1 MLNIVHLF
9 WDPRTNF
16 YNDGKFAIW
25 LESPNSNCSNNPMQ
39 DTDYPY
45 QPNKAFLITLCDTW
59 FVNHVESYGKKTVIL
74 PCNEKGQ
81 PIPSSVIANLSGLND
96 LVTTQCK
103 PWILQIAW
111 IKEPLAFLRD
121 LNFQQYYFEDTLQ
134 LGYDARFWILIGI
147 ELSKLIKKDQYIPAF
162 VAKKDKN
169 RIEYYAKWQ
178 SLSHD
183 YQKKLSTLADKM
195 PFSACLSDTLINQPI
210 SVLQHFSEVTLNT
223 LLGSTHYTKQLE
235 KLAETSCIEPHLK
248 EIKETIKPIPLS
260 DSVWKNWKSWKN
272 NLDYDQ
278 FGAPFYVCFRLNEP
292 NEHNAP
298 IWTIEVLLQA
308 KSDPSFMITL
318 KEYWVTKE
326 KNLTLYTNLLGTAV
340 ERTLLLQ
347 LGYACRMYVKLEQ
360 LFQSVQLDGKIQL
373 NTEEAFQFLKEACWT
388 LHAAGYRIIV
398 PKWWT
403 PQGRLKAKVKLN
415 ATQSSNTSETP
426 SAYFSKEGLMRFD
439 YQLSIDNAVISQEE
453 WQQLVNAKQ
462 SLVYFRGQWMEIN
475 ALQMQQI
482 RRLVDD
488 ANQNKTEGRLSDL
501 LQLAADEEQYAI
513 EMDNHVSQWMDT
525 LCNKDKLALMEQPED
540 LQATLRPYQLRGL
553 AWLHYLESIGLNPCL
568 ADDMGLGKTIQVI
581 ALMLKKPQAK
591 TSLLIAPT
599 SVLGNWVREIEK
611 FAPTLKIAVH
621 HGNQRKAIDFEMLLE
636 SNDIVITSYGLV
648 RRDKALFHE
657 YHWARVI
664 LDEAQNIKNPT
675 AIQTKIIFNLKS
687 DSKIALSGTPVENRL
702 LDLWSLFHFLNP
714 GLLGNRSGFKNQ
726 FELPIQKD
734 NNQQRA
740 KVLKK
745 IVEPF
750 ILRRLKSDK
759 NIIQDLPDKIEQKV
773 YCQLT
778 KEQASLY
785 QAIVNEV
792 GDNMQQ
798 LEDNTSRSNFILSV
812 LLRLKQVC
820 NHPAQALSDGSE
832 FSVNRSFKLR
842 RFMEMV
848 QETMNN
854 RESLLIFS
862 QYKEICDSLNTLIKT
877 QYGYTTYQLDGSTSR
892 TKREKMI
899 EQFQDPDTPPAIFIL
914 SLKAGGVGITL
925 TKANHV
931 FHFDRWWNPAVE
943 NQATDRA
950 YRIGQEKSV
959 FAYKFIT
966 LGTIE
971 ERIDKMLEDKQKLSD
986 TIVGHDESW
995 LTQLNAKSFIELIK
1009 LSQTAIAEEE

>member
-1 MLNIVHLF
+1 MLNIIHLF
-9 WDPRTNF
+9 WDPTTGF
-16 YNDGKFAIW
+16 YNDGKFVIW
-25 LESPNSNCSNNPMQ
+25 IESPNSNKVKGNN
-39 DTDYPY
+39 YPY
-45 QPNKAFLITLCDTW
+45 QPDKAELMRLCDTW
-59 FVNHVESYGKKTVIL
+59 FASHINSYEKKEVIL
-74 PCNEKGQ
+74 PCNEQGQ

-96 LVTTQCK
+96 LVITRHT
-103 PWILQIAW
+103 PWVLQIAW
-111 IKEPLAFLRD
+111 VKEPLAFLRD
-121 LNFQQYYFEDTLQ
+121 LNFQHHYFEDTVQ
-134 LGYDARFWILIGI
+134 LGYDAQFWISVGL
-147 ELSKLIKKDQYIPAF
+147 ELSKLINKDHYIPAF

-169 RIEYYAKWQ
+169 RTEYYAKWQ

-183 YQKKLSTLADKM
+183 YQKKLSILADKM
-195 PFSACLSDTLINQPI
+195 PLSACLSETLINQPF
-210 SVLQHFSEVTLNT
+210 SVLNHFTEVTLNT
-223 LLGSTHYTKQLE
+223 LLNSTSYTKQLE
-235 KLAETSCIEPHLK
+235 KLTEDSCIELHLK
-248 EIKETIKPIPLS
+248 GAMKSIALS
-260 DSVWKNWKSWKN
+260 ESVWKDWKSWKN

-292 NEHNAP
+292 DKHEAA

-318 KEYWVTKE
+318 NDYWVTKE
-326 KNLTLYTNLLGTAV
+326 KNTTLYTNLLGTSV

-347 LGYACRMYVKLEQ
+347 LGYACRIYLLIEQ
-360 LFQSVQLDGKIQL
+360 LFQSAQLNGQIQL
-373 NTEEAFQFLKEACWT
+373 STEEAFQFLKEACWT

-398 PKWWT
+398 PSWWT
-403 PQGRLKAKVKLN
+403 PKGRLKAKIKLN
-415 ATQSSNTSETP
+415 ATKSIGSSVSSTS
-426 SAYFSKEGLMRFD
+426 YFSKEGLMRFN
-439 YQLSIDNAVISQEE
+439 YQLTIGDAVISQEE

-475 ALQMQQI
+475 AAQMQQI
-482 RRLVDD
+482 RNLIDD
-488 ANQNKTEGRLSDL
+488 SNQNKTEGRLRDL
-501 LQLAADEEQYAI
+501 LQLAADEEQYHI
-513 EMDNHVSQWMDT
+513 EMDNHVSQLMDN
-525 LCNKDKLALMEQPED
+525 LYNKDKLTLMEQPQG

-581 ALMLKKPQAK
+581 ALMLKNPQVKA
-591 TSLLIAPT
+591 SLLIAPT
-599 SVLGNWVREIEK
+599 SVIGNWVREIEK
-611 FAPTLKIAVH
+611 FAPSIKVAVH
-621 HGNQRKAIDFEMLLE
+621 HGNQRKTKNFETLLAD
-636 SNDIVITSYGLV
+636 SDIVITSYGLL
-648 RRDKALFHE
+648 RRDKSLFHG

-664 LDEAQNIKNPT
+664 LDEAQNIKNPSAT
-675 AIQTKIIFNLKS
+675 QTKMIFSIKS

-702 LDLWSLFHFLNP
+702 LDLWSIFNFLNP

-726 FELPIQKD
+726 FELPIQRENDPKKV
-734 NNQQRA
+734 

-745 IVEPF
+745 IIEPF

-759 NIIQDLPDKIEQKV
+759 SIIKDLPDKIEQKV

-785 QAIVNEV
+785 QTIVNEV
-792 GDNMQQ
+792 ADNIDQ
-798 LEDNTSRSNFILSV
+798 LEDSSSRSNLILSI

-820 NHPAQALSDGSE
+820 NHPAQALGDGSE
-832 FSVNRSFKLR
+832 FSIERSFKLR
-842 RFMEMV
+842 RFIEMI

-862 QYKEICDSLNTLIKT
+862 QYKEICDSLNELIKT
-877 QYGYTTYQLDGSTSR
+877 RYGYTTYQLDGNTSR
-892 TKREKMI
+892 TKREEMI
-899 EQFQDPDTPPAIFIL
+899 NQFQDPETPPAIFIL

-950 YRIGQEKSV
+950 YRIGQKRSV

-971 ERIDKMLEDKQKLSD
+971 ERIDQMLEDKQKLSD

-995 LTQLNAKSFIELIK
+995 LTKLDAKSFIELIK
-1009 LSQTAIAEEE
+1009 LSQTALAEEE

>member
-1 MLNIVHLF
+1 MLLNIIHLF
-9 WDPRTNF
+9 WDSNTGF
-16 YNDGKFAIW
+16 YNDGKLAIW
-25 LESPNSNCSNNPMQ
+25 VESPNSNKVKGN
-39 DTDYPY
+39 DYPY
-45 QPNKAFLITLCDTW
+45 QPDKSELMRLSDTW
-59 FVNHVESYGKKTVIL
+59 FANHIESYGKKEVIL

-81 PIPSSVIANLSGLND
+81 PIPSPVIANLSGLND
-96 LVTTQCK
+96 LVTTQYK

-111 IKEPLAFLRD
+111 VKEPLVFLRD
-121 LNFQQYYFEDTLQ
+121 LNFQHHYFEDTLQ
-134 LGYDARFWILIGI
+134 LGYDAQFWISIGH
-147 ELSKLIKKDQYIPAF
+147 ELSGLIKKDHYIPAF
-162 VAKKDKN
+162 VAKKEKN

-183 YQKKLSTLADKM
+183 YQKKLSVLADKM
-195 PFSACLSDTLINQPI
+195 PLSACLSETVINQPF
-210 SVLQHFSEVTLNT
+210 SVLNHFSEVTLNK
-223 LLGSTHYTKQLE
+223 LLSTTPYTKQLE
-235 KLAETSCIEPHLK
+235 KLMEDSCIEPHLK
-248 EIKETIKPIPLS
+248 GITKPIAVS
-260 DSVWKNWKSWKN
+260 DGIWKDWKSWKN

-292 NEHNAP
+292 DKGDDA

-308 KSDPSFMITL
+308 KSDPSFMVAL
-318 KEYWVTKE
+318 NDYWEAKE

-347 LGYACRMYVKLEQ
+347 LGYACRIYTLLEQ
-360 LFQSVQLDGKIQL
+360 LFQSAKLDGLIQL
-373 NTEEAFQFLKEACWT
+373 TTEEAFQFLKEACWT

-398 PKWWT
+398 PTWWT
-403 PQGRLKAKVKLN
+403 PKGRLKAKIKLN
-415 ATQSSNTSETP
+415 ATKSSSSTEAPTS
-426 SAYFSKEGLMRFD
+426 YFSKEGLMRFN
-439 YQLSIDNAVISQEE
+439 YQLTIGDTVISQEE
-453 WQQLVNAKQ
+453 WNQLVNAKQ
-462 SLVYFRGQWMEIN
+462 SLVYFRGQWIEIN
-475 ALQMQQI
+475 TAQMQQMRNLI
-482 RRLVDD
+482 DD
-488 ANQNKTEGRLSDL
+488 ANQNKTEGRLRDL
-501 LQLAADEEQYAI
+501 LQLAADEEQYHI
-513 EMDNHVSQWMDT
+513 EMDNHVSQLMDN
-525 LCNKDKLALMEQPED
+525 LFNKDKLALMEQPQD

-568 ADDMGLGKTIQVI
+568 ADDMGLGKTIQII
-581 ALMLKKPQAK
+581 ALMLKNPQAK
-591 TSLLIAPT
+591 ASLLIAPT
-599 SVLGNWVREIEK
+599 SVLGNWVREVEK
-611 FAPTLKIAVH
+611 FAPSLRVAVH
-621 HGNQRKAIDFEMLLE
+621 HGNQRKAKDFETLLAD
-636 SNDIVITSYGLV
+636 SDIVITSYGLL
-648 RRDKALFHE
+648 RRDKSLFQG

-675 AIQTKIIFNLKS
+675 ATQTKIIFNIKS

-702 LDLWSLFHFLNP
+702 LDLWSIFNFLNP

-726 FELPIQKD
+726 FELPIQRENDQK
-734 NNQQRA
+734 RA
-740 KVLKK
+740 KVLKR

-759 NIIQDLPDKIEQKV
+759 NIINDLPDKIEQKV

-785 QAIVNEV
+785 QSIVNEV
-792 GDNMQQ
+792 ADNIRQ
-798 LEDNTSRSNFILSV
+798 LEDSSSRSNIILSS

-820 NHPAQALSDGSE
+820 NHPAQALGDGSE
-832 FSVNRSFKLR
+832 FSIERSFKLR

-862 QYKEICDSLNTLIKT
+862 QYKEICDSLHELIKT

-899 EQFQDPDTPPAIFIL
+899 KQFQEPETPPAIFIL

-971 ERIDKMLEDKQKLSD
+971 ERIDQMLEDKQKLSD

-995 LTQLNAKSFIELIK
+995 LTKLDAKSFIELIK
-1009 LSQTAIAEEE
+1009 LSQTALAEEE